1 MKDLPMFDFRSD
13 TVTQPDAPMREVM
26 SQAVVGD
33 DVYGEDETTRALEER
48 VAQLTGKEAGLFVT
62 SGTQGNLIAMLCH
75 ARRGE
80 EVISGVAYH
89 TMRYEAGGMA
99 TLGGIVP
106 CPVPVQADGSL
117 AVADVA
123 SAIKEDDVHFATSR
137 CLVLENTHNGLAQSK
152 AQLDALCRLTH
163 EAGLVT
169 HLDGARLMNAAIAT
183 GTSAKDYAQSFDSV
197 SLCLSKGLGAPMG
210 SVLVGNDA
218 FITTARRMRKMLGGG
233 TRQAGIMAAAG
244 LYALEHNVA
253 RLADDHHR
261 ARHLAMSLSAIEG
274 VDAAYAEGQTNMVY
288 MHLSSQ
294 VPEAARQSMV
304 AALYQ
309 KGFIISPS
317 NSAYRLVL
325 HKDISDSAVDG
336 LSEAIS
342 AHIGGQ

>member
-1 MKDLPMFDFRSD
+1 MFDFRSD
-13 TVTQPDAPMREVM
+13 TVTQPDAPMREAM
-26 SQAVVGD
+26 AQAVVGD
-33 DVYGEDETTRALEER
+33 DVYGEDETARTLEEL
-48 VAQLTGKEAGLFVT
+48 VAHMTGKEAGLFVT

-80 EVISGVAYH
+80 EVISGAAYH

-117 AVADVA
+117 SVADVA

-152 AQLDALCRLTH
+152 AQLDALCALAH

-169 HLDGARLMNAAIAT
+169 HLDGARLLNAAIAT
-183 GTSAKDYAQSFDSV
+183 GTSARDYARAFDSV

-210 SVLVGNDA
+210 SVLVGSDA
-218 FITTARRMRKMLGGG
+218 FITKARRVRKMLGGG

-261 ARHLAMSLSAIEG
+261 AHHLATGLSAIAG
-274 VDAAYAEGQTNMVY
+274 VDATYAACQTNMVY
-288 MHLSSQ
+288 MRLSTD
-294 VPEAARQSMV
+294 VPEAKRESMV
-304 AALYQ
+304 TALYQ
-309 KGFIISPS
+309 KGLIISPS

-325 HKDISDSAVDG
+325 HKDISDRAVDS
-336 LSEAIS
+336 LIEAIS
-342 AHIGGQ
+342 AHIGAPQA